1 MKKLNYVFI
10 TLFILIAGISCGGD
24 SEVTEDFPPA
34 KSTLSFPENNKDCY
48 EGTIV
53 SDTQSE
59 VTFRWSVATNADSYT
74 LKITNLDS
82 GSNQSVTSKESEATV
97 SILRAT
103 AFSWSVVS
111 RSSSSSKTA
120 ESDTWKF
127 YNAGPPDENHVP
139 NPATVVS
146 PGLDSKVNEGTVSLQ
161 WTGSDLDNDIVEYE
175 VYMDNSNPPTTLMG
189 KSSSN
194 KLDVTTTKD
203 LEYFWQVISIDA
215 IGNKST
221 SEVFYFTAEEGAPVE
236 PSVNLVQDG
245 EMNDTGKW
253 TYRQLWTADDNKVEH
268 SFVDGE
274 FKFKGEDGTKFSNAI
289 LYQEIAVEVGKAY
302 KFSLKARSEGTMN
315 SWLEVYFE
323 KKSVADADGDY
334 GPEGMDV
341 FIKSFGGDVEGCGN
355 DAFNGNIF
363 DVIKDGCALPDGT
376 QFDANGNITFSVA
389 DLTENG
395 TVFLAIKAGNYDGDF
410 GTGIFVDDVEL
421 KEVK

>member
-1 MKKLNYVFI
+1 MKKLNYLFI
-10 TLFILIAGISCGGD
+10 TLFFIAATLSCGED
-24 SEVTEDFPPA
+24 SETEDFPPA
-34 KSTLSFPENNKDCY
+34 KATLSFPENNKDCY

-59 VTFRWSVATNADSYT
+59 VTFRWNTPANADSFT
-74 LKITNLDS
+74 LKINNLDS
-82 GSNQSVTSKESEATV
+82 GTSQSVTSKVAEVKVT
-97 SILRAT
+97 ILRAT
-103 AFSWSVVS
+103 PFSWSVIS
-111 RSSSSSKTA
+111 RSSSSAQTA

-127 YNAGPPDENHVP
+127 YNAGPPEENHVP

-146 PGLDSKVNEGTVSLQ
+146 PGVDAKVNEGTVNLE
-161 WTGSDLDNDIVEYE
+161 WTGSDLDNDIVSYE
-175 VYMDNSNPPTTLMG
+175 VYMDNSNPPTTMAG
-189 KSSSN
+189 TSTSN
-194 KLDVTTTKD
+194 KFEVTVTKD

-221 SEVFYFTAEEGAPVE
+221 SEVFNFTAEEGAPVE
-236 PSVNLVQDG
+236 PTANLVQDG

-253 TYRQLWTADDNKVEH
+253 SYRQLWTADDNNVEH
-268 SFVDGE
+268 RFVDGE

-302 KFSLKARSEGTMN
+302 KFSLKARSEGTLN

-363 DVIKDGCALPDGT
+363 DVIKNGCALPDGS
-376 QFDANGNITFSVA
+376 QFDANGNITFSAA
-389 DLTENG
+389 DLTANG